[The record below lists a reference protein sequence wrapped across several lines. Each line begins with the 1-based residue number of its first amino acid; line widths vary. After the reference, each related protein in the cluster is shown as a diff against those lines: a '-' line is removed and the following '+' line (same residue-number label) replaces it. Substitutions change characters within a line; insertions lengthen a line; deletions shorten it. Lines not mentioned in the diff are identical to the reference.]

1 MHLRIFFL
9 WKLVRKLDFK
19 LLGLGLNGVH
29 IFALIIVQSILD
41 QVTDLL
47 TLSDRHM
54 LVWNEIQSDLPA
66 KKSKAYV
73 LEEFI

>member
-1 MHLRIFFL
+1 MHLSIFFL
-9 WKLVRKLDFK
+9 CQLVRKLDFE
-19 LLGLGLNGVH
+19 LLGLGLNEVH

-47 TLSDRHM
+47 TLSDRHV
-54 LVWNEIQSDLPA
+54 LVLNEIQSDLPA
-66 KKSKAYV
+66 KKSKTYV